1 MNLGLKGKVAIVT
14 GGAQGLGRGIALGLV
29 AEGAHVAVVDIKEEE
44 VKRVVAEIRQ
54 SGGKAI
60 AIKTDATKTDQ
71 VKAMVDTVLHEF
83 GRIDILMNNAGIVGP
98 QCPWV
103 DLDEKAFDFVT
114 DVNFKGVYLCAKA
127 VLPYMIAQKSGK
139 IVNTASL
146 ASKTGEEFNGIY
158 SATKAAVHSI
168 TQSLAREVAPSNIT
182 VNDVCPG
189 AMPTDLMEKVYR
201 ERGKYFRL
209 TEEQFR
215 KRVRD
220 AFLLPSAMTVEDV
233 VNVFLFLVSDKA
245 NMMTGQSINI
255 CGATEL
261 H

>member
-1 MNLGLKGKVAIVT
+1 MDMGFKDKVAIVT
-14 GGAQGLGRGIALGLV
+14 GGAQGLGRGLALGLA
-29 AEGAHVAVVDIKEEE
+29 AEGAHVAIADIKLDRAKQVAEE
-44 VKRVVAEIRQ
+44 VK
-54 SGGKAI
+54 KAGVR
-60 AIKTDATKTDQ
+60 ALVIKTDVTKAAEVQ
-71 VKAMVDTVLHEF
+71 AMVDAVLQEF
-83 GRIDILMNNAGIVGP
+83 GRIDILMNNAGVVGP
-98 QCPWV
+98 QGPWA
-103 DLDEKAFDFVT
+103 DLDEDAFDFVT
-114 DVNFKGVYLCAKA
+114 AVNFKGVYLCARA
-127 VLPYMIAQKSGK
+127 VVPHMMAQKSGK

-146 ASKTGEEFNGIY
+146 ASKIGEEFNGIY

-168 TQSLAREVAPSNIT
+168 TQSLAIEVAPYNIT

-201 ERGKYFRL
+201 ERGQYFGL

-233 VNVFLFLVSDKA
+233 VNVFLFLVSDRA
-245 NMMTGQSINI
+245 GMMTGQSINI
-255 CGATEL
+255 CGATEV